1 MNRHGLALTI
11 CLSLA
16 LFAGEAYGQ
25 SVSNDELIAYARAAA
40 AGQATE
46 KQKAILFLENRRVNN
61 LAMANRIPDADY
73 QLNQQAF
80 VAKNDE
86 LIRAASEK
94 TGLSVEPTK
103 DRTSYTPGT
112 DTDRQLQ
119 NPRGSLT
126 VDNVKAA
133 RQEYNR
139 LGAEY
144 LRSQGV
150 EIAAG
155 TNLARQTTT
164 DIMPSP
170 YDMKPGE
177 FKKANEYINAEGG
190 LAYTSA
196 DAAKVQ
202 LSLDGGVPRP
212 PDAHEIS
219 AFEAEMQKKTVLM
232 DGEIRRFYGERSKA
246 STPDEIENIDIE
258 ISKHTAFMSKYLDRA
273 ARGAD
278 LVRVAGTDEP
288 LSEDVYARA
297 SREKISRAMKRDASK
312 TTKQAEV
319 FVGAVS
325 EHLARNAT
333 RKFSDAVAGAATA
346 GGNVEAGQK
355 IIADTLKNLPPTQKA
370 QAIADLEIKYGG
382 EFARGVNAE
391 LKKKPAAPSGTTVG
405 SALNLVNTVLNV
417 RNQYAEGKT
426 TTRILWDMSIG
437 ATLESTRKETA
448 EYTSKEIDRLKMQY
462 LAAGEDIDST
472 YVKLKIMG
480 EATVKGTFHG
490 TMIGG
495 YDLLKSATHTAAGAA
510 VTAADSAIFLVGEA
524 LDTRNVLETS
534 FAEIQAQNMEQS
546 VQNAKA
552 LKFGKDAVAELKRL
566 SGQAAYLKT
575 VLEQNTRSA
584 RQSCREADEALA
596 MVKADIEAVNGL
608 KESDALKTLPDT
620 QRRLTRSFTE
630 MTSDMQKLL
639 RQAQA
644 AERDVTTGGDRG
656 AALLALQV
664 LSTSCDRHAGALDAA
679 KKDLVLIGSMASL
692 KHFAELLAGLETA
705 KASLLE
711 RGRLAV
717 SNAEAM
723 RKNEDAYKKTL
734 ASFDAIRNGA
744 ERAGG
749 FFAGKRE
756 SDEADWMVIR
766 SKLAGIT
773 RPDGKM
779 PEDFFGEVGTLERLP
794 DKIREETGRLKPA
807 AGTSSAETA
816 QAGTLAETALAQ
828 LTPLYNAATQA
839 LAGLRAALDSLRAA
853 ASRTTP
859 KPEPPAKPQPPKRE
873 PAKPKP
879 PEPPRVQQP
888 PKSDG
893 RLPCGHMPGECGKNG
908 IKSIKCMLH
917 SGAIST
923 RKD

>member
-16 LFAGEAYGQ
+16 FFAGEAEGQ

-46 KQKAILFLENRRVNN
+46 KQKAILFLENQRLNN

-73 QLNQQAF
+73 QFNQRAF
-80 VAKNDE
+80 VAKNEE
-86 LIRAASEK
+86 LIGAACEK
-94 TGLSVEPTK
+94 NGLAVAPSKE
-103 DRTSYTPGT
+103 RSRYTAGT
-112 DTDRQLQ
+112 DTDRQLK
-119 NPRGSLT
+119 NPGGTLT
-126 VDNVKAA
+126 ADNVKAA

-150 EIAAG
+150 EIPAG

-170 YDMKPGE
+170 YEMKPGE

-202 LSLDGGVPRP
+202 LSLDGGIPRP
-212 PDAHEIS
+212 PAVHEVA
-219 AFEAEMQKKTVLM
+219 AFHAEMQKKTELM
-232 DGEIRRFYGERSKA
+232 NSEIQRLNRERGRA
-246 STPDEIENIDIE
+246 GTPDEIENIDIE
-258 ISKHTAFMSKYLDRA
+258 IRKHTAFMSKYLDRD

-278 LVRVAGTDEP
+278 LVGKAGDGP
-288 LSEDVYARA
+288 LPEETYARA
-297 SREKISRAMKRDASK
+297 SREKISRAMQRDASK

-355 IIADTLKNLPPTQKA
+355 IIADTLKTLPPTQKA

-391 LKKKPAAPSGTTVG
+391 LKKKPAAPSGTTTGTSVC
-405 SALNLVNTVLNV
+405 SALNLVNTALNV

-426 TTRILWDMSIG
+426 TARILWDMSIG

-448 EYTSKEIDRLKMQY
+448 DYTSKEIDRLKMQY
-462 LAAGEDIDST
+462 LAAGEDVDST

-510 VTAADSAIFLVGEA
+510 VAAADSAIFLVGEA
-524 LDTRNVLETS
+524 LDTRNVLETT

-552 LKFGKDAVAELKRL
+552 IRFGKDAVAELKRL
-566 SGQAAYLKT
+566 AGEAAYLKS
-575 VLEQNTRSA
+575 VLEQNARSA
-584 RQSCREADEALA
+584 RQFCRDADEALA
-596 MVKADIEAVNGL
+596 VLKADIDAVTGL
-608 KESDALKTLPDT
+608 KEADALKTLPET
-620 QRRLTRSFTE
+620 ERRLTRSLAEATGE
-630 MTSDMQKLL
+630 MQNLI

-644 AERDVTTGGDRG
+644 AERDVSTGGDRG
-656 AALLALQV
+656 AALLTLQV
-664 LSTSCDRHAGALDAA
+664 LSASCDRNAGSLEAA
-679 KKDLVLIGSMASL
+679 KKDLVQIGALASL
-692 KHFAELLAGLETA
+692 KNFAELLAGFETA

-711 RGRLAV
+711 RGRQAAA
-717 SNAEAM
+717 NAAIMRNNEA
-723 RKNEDAYKKTL
+723 RYKKTL
-734 ASFDAIRNGA
+734 AAFDSLR
-744 ERAGG
+744 ERVDKAGT

-756 SDEADWMVIR
+756 TDEADWMVVR
-766 SKLAGIT
+766 SKLAGIA
-773 RPDGKM
+773 RPDGQM
-779 PEDFFGEVGTLERLP
+779 PED
-794 DKIREETGRLKPA
+794 
-807 AGTSSAETA
+807 
-816 QAGTLAETALAQ
+816 
-828 LTPLYNAATQA
+828 
-839 LAGLRAALDSLRAA
+839 
-853 ASRTTP
+853 
-859 KPEPPAKPQPPKRE
+859 
-873 PAKPKP
+873 
-879 PEPPRVQQP
+879 
-888 PKSDG
+888 
-893 RLPCGHMPGECGKNG
+893 
-908 IKSIKCMLH
+908 
-917 SGAIST
+917 
-923 RKD
+923 